1 MIRFDCGRW
10 RAVRTT
16 CVLKEWSY
24 EARRPFAVA
33 GFATRVGV
41 RGIAAAGGKIG
52 SLARVLSASPSK
64 APRNRVRTRKG
75 EGWRLPDTMICG
87 HFITF
92 SAIGLPV
99 LVEGGYYSKSSNVRS
114 YMATLSKRS
123 KTFAHGRR
131 RGGGGLVH
139 ARRVGQLRSS
149 CSPIPYSPRGWLPAT
164 GLHTCCQAQRTA
176 KRNRAT

>member
-1 MIRFDCGRW
+1 M
-10 RAVRTT
+10 RTT

-64 APRNRVRTRKG
+64 GPRRSAETRKG
-75 EGWRLPDTMICG
+75 EGRRLPDTMICG
-87 HFITF
+87 HLITF

-99 LVEGGYYSKSSNVRS
+99 LVQGGYYSKTGNVRS
-114 YMATLSKRS
+114 YVATLRKRS
-123 KTFAHGRR
+123 KTLAQ
-131 RGGGGLVH
+131 GGVAAGGYS
-139 ARRVGQLRSS
+139 ACAPGWAAAQLLF
-149 CSPIPYSPRGWLPAT
+149 PYSLQFTRLASYGASHLLPSRSNSK
-164 GLHTCCQAQRTA
+164 AQY
-176 KRNRAT
+176 RAT